1 MITFITNMYDNS
13 ITLLL
18 KSKKTIFSTKDL
30 ILIWQISKPNYLKTK
45 IYRLVKSGQLIRLQ
59 NGLYSVDNEYL
70 PEELANKLVI
80 PSYISL
86 QTILLKEGINF
97 QFDSAIYSVSRL
109 SKEIVIGNQK
119 FVYKKIKDSVLLNSS
134 GIIRK
139 NNYNIAS
146 KERALLDT
154 LYLYCD
160 FYFDNLSG
168 IDWQFCSELV
178 NIYDNNK
185 LEKRLAKLKKSYA
198 E

>member
-18 KSKKTIFSTKDL
+18 KSKKTVFSTKDL
-30 ILIWQISKPNYLKTK
+30 ILIWQISEPNYLKTK
-45 IYRLVKSGQLIRLQ
+45 IYRLIQSSQLIRLQ
-59 NGLYSVDNEYL
+59 NGLYSADNEYL
-70 PEELANKLVI
+70 PEELANKLVV

-97 QFDSAIYSVSRL
+97 QFDNAIYSVSRL
-109 SKEIVIGNQK
+109 SKDIVINKQK

-154 LYLYCD
+154 LYLYGD
-160 FYFDNLSG
+160 FYFDNLSS

-178 NIYDNNK
+178 NIYDNKK
-185 LEKRLAKLKKSYA
+185 LEKRLANLRKLYA